1 VQAAHLIIN
10 IAATMV
16 LGMSNTYQQLV
27 TAFDVTDIPSV
38 LRKYGDSK
46 VGTNS
51 PFAINRKAKGKAKA
65 WLSWIL
71 LISTSLVRLRYQVYY
86 SILVLI

>member
-1 VQAAHLIIN
+1 
-10 IAATMV
+10 MV

-27 TAFDVTDIPSV
+27 TALDATDIPAM

-51 PFAINRKAKGKAKA
+51 PFSINRKINGKAKA

-71 LISTSLVRLRYQVYY
+71 LISTSLVSPYQQ
-86 SILVLI
+86 SFLLNKLA

>member
-1 VQAAHLIIN
+1 
-10 IAATMV
+10 MV

-27 TAFDVTDIPSV
+27 TALDATDIPEM

-51 PFAINRKAKGKAKA
+51 PFSINRKIHGKAKA

-71 LISTSLVRLRYQVYY
+71 LISTSLVSLHQPTV
-86 SILVLI
+86 